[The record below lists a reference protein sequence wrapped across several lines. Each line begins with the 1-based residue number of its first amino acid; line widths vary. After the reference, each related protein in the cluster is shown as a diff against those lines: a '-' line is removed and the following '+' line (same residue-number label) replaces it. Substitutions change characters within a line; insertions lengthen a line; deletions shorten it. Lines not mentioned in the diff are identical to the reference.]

1 MVIST
6 NKMVISTKTKR
17 RAFRLPSGES
27 ALTRLSRVEA
37 LLKQM
42 KDGQQP
48 PKKLVA
54 KCLVE
59 YQELLKSLWLWGLK
73 KK

>member
-1 MVIST
+1 MT
-6 NKMVISTKTKR
+6 LHTRR
-17 RAFRLPSGES
+17 RAFRLPAGENI
-27 ALTRLSRVEA
+27 LTKMFRVEN

-48 PKKLVA
+48 SSKVVA
-54 KCLVE
+54 KCLGE
-59 YQELLKSLWLWGLK
+59 YYELLKSLWLWGFK

>member
-1 MVIST
+1 MVVRT
-6 NKMVISTKTKR
+6 R
-17 RAFRLPSGES
+17 RRVFRLPSGES
-27 ALTRLSRVEA
+27 ALTRCNRVEA
-37 LLKQM
+37 LLKQF

-54 KCLVE
+54 ECLVE
-59 YQELLKSLWLWGLK
+59 YHELLKSLWLWGLK

>member
-1 MVIST
+1 MTIHT
-6 NKMVISTKTKR
+6 R
-17 RAFRLPSGES
+17 RRVFRLPSGES
-27 ALTRLSRVEA
+27 ALTRYNRVEA
-37 LLKQM
+37 LLKQL

-59 YQELLKSLWLWGLK
+59 YHELLKSLWLWGLK
-73 KK
+73 RK

>member
-1 MVIST
+1 MTINT
-6 NKMVISTKTKR
+6 RR

-27 ALTRLSRVEA
+27 ALTRLIRVEA
-37 LLKQM
+37 LLEDM
-42 KDGQQP
+42 KDGRQP
-48 PKKLVA
+48 PKRLVA

-59 YQELLKSLWLWGLK
+59 YHELLKSLWLWGLK

>member
-1 MVIST
+1 MVLNT
-6 NKMVISTKTKR
+6 RR

-27 ALTRLSRVEA
+27 ALTRYTRVEA
-37 LLKQM
+37 LLKQF

-48 PKKLVA
+48 PKRLVA

-59 YQELLKSLWLWGLK
+59 YHELLKSLWLWGLK
-73 KK
+73 KQ

>member
-1 MVIST
+1 M
-6 NKMVISTKTKR
+6 
-17 RAFRLPSGES
+17 RLLSGES

-37 LLKQM
+37 LLEQM
-42 KDGQQP
+42 KDGRQP

-59 YQELLKSLWLWGLK
+59 YHSLLQSLWLWGLK

>member
-1 MVIST
+1 MT
-6 NKMVISTKTKR
+6 LHTGR

-27 ALTRLSRVEA
+27 ALTRYNRVEA
-37 LLKQM
+37 LLKQLQG
-42 KDGQQP
+42 GQQP

-59 YQELLKSLWLWGLK
+59 YQALLKSLWLWGLK